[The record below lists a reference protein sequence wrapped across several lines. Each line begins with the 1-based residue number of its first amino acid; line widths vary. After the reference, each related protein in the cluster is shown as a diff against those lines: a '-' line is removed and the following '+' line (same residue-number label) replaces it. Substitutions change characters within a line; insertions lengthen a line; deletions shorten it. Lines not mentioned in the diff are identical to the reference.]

1 MPKNLSLNEIRSIL
15 DSGDFN
21 KFIGAV
27 EDAQLECK
35 EVPYQIGQDHLK
47 QEFAKDISGLANAD
61 GGMVL
66 LGIKTKRHLTHFGDE
81 IIKVNPFIQSL
92 VDPNQYHD
100 ILRSWIYPSLQQVD
114 IRWFPTA
121 ADKEKGIMA
130 IHVPP
135 QAATRRPFL
144 ITRTIDNRS
153 KQSEIVFG
161 YVERRRDN
169 IPPTSVQ
176 ELQSL
181 IRDGLRFDSLD
192 KKYNEIQETLQ
203 QLQQLL
209 AGQSQKANI
218 TLQQNIQE
226 LLDDRRNEAL
236 VAADLQSEPI
246 FILAATPIEEVN
258 IPTLFQASD
267 AEIVR
272 LLKNP
277 PELRPSGFDL
287 TINETPKIVKGQ
299 LRRAVNPKYR
309 ILDLWRDG
317 ALIFATRGDEEFLSW
332 GRHRGALRINPLVL
346 AESTYL
352 FAELNRQVSA
362 NAQPHPQSIEYRLEL
377 LNMTRDGM
385 PCGLIP
391 GPIGTFGWE
400 FGTDIRN
407 APDSQVTI
415 TKRSTD
421 LDPGIVAF
429 DLISE
434 LYGWFGLE
442 QDKIPYTERKNG
454 RLVISPDL
462 IRKAGGE

>member
-1 MPKNLSLNEIRSIL
+1 MPKNLSLNEIRSLL

-21 KFIGAV
+21 KFIGTV

-35 EVPYQIGQDHLK
+35 DAPYQIGQDHQK

-61 GGMVL
+61 GGFVL
-66 LGIKTKRHLTHFGDE
+66 LGVKTERHPTHLGDE
-81 IIKVNPFIQSL
+81 ITTVNPFIQSL
-92 VDPNQYHD
+92 VNQDQYHK
-100 ILRSWIYPSLQQVD
+100 ILQSWIYPPLQQVD
-114 IRWFPTA
+114 IRWFPSG
-121 ADKEKGIMA
+121 ADKEKGVVA
-130 IHVPP
+130 IHVPS
-135 QAATRRPFL
+135 QASTRRPFL
-144 ITRTIDNRS
+144 ITRTIDSRG
-153 KQSEIVFG
+153 KQIEIVFG

-176 ELQSL
+176 ELHSL

-203 QLQQLL
+203 QLM

-236 VAADLQSEPI
+236 IAVDLQTQPI
-246 FILAATPIEEVN
+246 FILAATPIEAVD

-287 TINETPKIVKGQ
+287 TIGETPKIVRGQ

-309 ILDLWRDG
+309 ILDLWRNG
-317 ALIFATRGDEEFLSW
+317 TLIFATRGDEEFLSW
-332 GRHRGALRINPLVL
+332 GRPRGALRINPLVL

-454 RLVISPDL
+454 RLVISPDQ
-462 IRKAGGE
+462 IRRAGAG